1 MAGLTD
7 ISLANYMDIKVGEV
21 LIGHLESFSGLS
33 EETSV
38 VEVKQYNLK
47 MARKLPASGSV
58 AAVEI
63 TQSFV
68 PSDAGYVALMAA
80 RKSEALTNFT
90 VVYYKD
96 PSKVDKEERTFKGYV
111 TSYSE
116 SGEFDAHRQCTWSIA
131 VDGAV
136 AYGAEAL
143 RTAK

>member
-7 ISLANYMDIKVGEV
+7 ISLANYMDIKIGDVV
-21 LIGHLESFSGLS
+21 IGHLESFSGLS

-38 VEVKQYNLK
+38 VEVKQFNKK

-80 RKSEALTNFT
+80 RKSEALTDFT

-96 PSKVDKEERTFKGYV
+96 ATKAVKEERTFKGYV
-111 TSYSE
+111 TSYGE
-116 SGEFDAHRQCTWSIA
+116 TGEFDAHRQCNWSLA
-131 VDGAV
+131 VDGEV
-136 AYGAEAL
+136 TYG
-143 RTAK
+143 TATRSAK